1 MNNSSTSRPLW
12 RAALLCACLAL
23 VAGCWTDDDPLPDA
37 SVDAGVEPG
46 LEIAGAQRGGTA
58 HAGTLSGLI
67 GPRGGANGWAHV
79 ER

>member
-1 MNNSSTSRPLW
+1 MDHRFGHGGQLQLH
-12 RAALLCACLAL
+12 RFAHVHQLQRL
-23 VAGCWTDDDPLPDA
+23 
-37 SVDAGVEPG
+37 AGVQPG

-67 GPRGGANGWAHV
+67 GPLGGANGWAHV